1 MLCSSAWSDL
11 SSVVRRSC
19 RAGQVLLVMA
29 LATAATSAV
38 AAPVAAPAAAPV
50 AAPAEEARPAAP
62 LTLDDLLGR
71 FARMSGLQAKFR
83 EEKRMALL
91 AAPLV
96 NEGVIY
102 FIPGAGKPKLARHT
116 TLPAPS
122 VVLIEGSALRMA
134 DGTSREEIALDRNP
148 PVRLFVDSF
157 VKIFAGDREALAGM
171 YAMELAAEADKWTLR
186 LKPKVAPIDKLIDR
200 IEITGE
206 GLVIATMR
214 VVEIGGDETL
224 TTFSAVDPQRR
235 YTPEELAALF
245 SLPPPRR

>member
-11 SSVVRRSC
+11 SSAARRSC
-19 RAGQVLLVMA
+19 RIGQVFLALV
-29 LATAATSAV
+29 LATAA
-38 AAPVAAPAAAPV
+38 APASAGQPEVARPPEEAA
-50 AAPAEEARPAAP
+50 ARPAAP
-62 LTLDDLLGR
+62 AITLDDLLGR

-116 TLPAPS
+116 TAPAPS
-122 VVLIEGSALRMA
+122 VVLIDGSALKLA
-134 DGTSREEIALDRNP
+134 DGAGREEIALDRNP

-157 VKIFAGDREALAGM
+157 VKIFAGDREALAAM
-171 YAMELAAEADKWTLR
+171 YAMELAAEGERWTLR

-206 GLVIATMR
+206 GLVIAAMR
-214 VVEIGGDETL
+214 VFEIGGDETL
-224 TTFSAVDPQRR
+224 TSFSAVDPQRR
-235 YTPEELAALF
+235 FTPEELAALF

>member
-1 MLCSSAWSDL
+1 M
-11 SSVVRRSC
+11 V
-19 RAGQVLLVMA
+19 
-29 LATAATSAV
+29 LATGATTAV
-38 AAPVAAPAAAPV
+38 AAPAQAPTPAPVVPAPVAAPV
-50 AAPAEEARPAAP
+50 EEARPAAP
-62 LTLDDLLGR
+62 ITLDDLLGR
-71 FARMSGLQAKFR
+71 FSRMSGLQAKFR

-102 FIPGAGKPKLARHT
+102 FIPGSGKPKLARHT

-122 VVLIEGSALRMA
+122 VVLIEGSALRLA
-134 DGTSREEIALDRNP
+134 DGASREEIALDRNP

-157 VKIFAGDREALAGM
+157 VKIFAGDREALAAM
-171 YAMELAAEADKWTLR
+171 YAMELAAEGEKWTLR

-224 TTFSAVDPQRR
+224 TTFSAVDSQRR
-235 YTPEELAALF
+235 FTPEELAALF
-245 SLPPPRR
+245 SLPPRR